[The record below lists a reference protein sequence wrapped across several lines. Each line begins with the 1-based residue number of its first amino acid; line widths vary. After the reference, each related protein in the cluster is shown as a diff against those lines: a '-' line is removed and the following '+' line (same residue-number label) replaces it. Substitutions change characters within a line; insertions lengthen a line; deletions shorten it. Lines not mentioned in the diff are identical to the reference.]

1 MWNTIRSRHPVGAVV
16 CLGVLLG
23 AALVVLAACNGDLP
37 TAPRPAP
44 ATVVVRYLFHLSDYE
59 PDPQEINLYLDGTRI
74 FAGEPFTYYGD
85 VFDVWGQVSNVPSG
99 QHAFALEVARPWEM
113 RDARID
119 GSVEITLWRDSQ
131 VVEVQGTSWDE
142 TAVIGQGKMW
152 VGTFVIDG
160 WPL

>member
-1 MWNTIRSRHPVGAVV
+1 MWNITRSSRPLGVAV

-23 AALVVLAACNGDLP
+23 AALAVLAACNRDLP

-44 ATVVVRYLFHLSDYE
+44 VVAVMRFVFHLSDYE
-59 PDPQEINLYLDGTRI
+59 PDPQEINLYFDGTRV
-74 FAGEPFTYYGD
+74 FSGKPFTYYGD
-85 VFDVWGQVSNVPSG
+85 VFDVWGAVSNVPSG
-99 QHAFALEVARPWEM
+99 QHAFALEVARPWEV

-131 VVEVQGTSWDE
+131 VVEIQGASWDE

-152 VGTFVIDG
+152 VGTFVIEE